1 MTVTEAQR
9 LEMHL
14 QLRKHLGDTVAD
26 TLVEHL
32 PPTGWGDVARKS
44 DIDHLDSRLR
54 ALGAGMWAMTSI
66 FSACFIALFTL
77 LVTQL

>member
-1 MTVTEAQR
+1 
-9 LEMHL
+9 MHL

-44 DIDHLDSRLR
+44 DLDQLR
-54 ALGAGMWAMTSI
+54 AEMNSRFKGLSAGMWAMTSI
-66 FSACFIALFTL
+66 FSACFIALFTIL
-77 LVTQL
+77 ATRL

>member
-1 MTVTEAQR
+1 MVVTEAQR
-9 LEMHL
+9 FEMHF
-14 QLRKHLGDTVAD
+14 QLRNHLGDTVAD

-66 FSACFIALFTL
+66 FSACFIALFTIL
-77 LVTQL
+77 AMRL

>member
-1 MTVTEAQR
+1 MTVTEAQQ

-14 QLRKHLGDTVAD
+14 QLRTHLGDTVAD

-44 DIDHLDSRLR
+44 DIDQLDSRLR
-54 ALGAGMWAMTSI
+54 ALSSGMWAMTSI
-66 FSACFIALFTL
+66 FSACFIALFTI